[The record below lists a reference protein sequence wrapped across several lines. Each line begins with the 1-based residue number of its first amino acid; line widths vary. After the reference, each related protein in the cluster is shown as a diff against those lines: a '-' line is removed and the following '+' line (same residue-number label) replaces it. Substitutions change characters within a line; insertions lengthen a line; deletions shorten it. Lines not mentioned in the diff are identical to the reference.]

1 MPHRKAALQQ
11 SPQSPPQPS
20 PGLSDIKTSSAAPSA
35 AVVETLEHRR
45 FAEFC
50 DACKRY
56 RYIGLCYGAPGV
68 GKTVSARHYANWDK
82 MQDFWNHPGHNAAAV
97 EEIAASSTV
106 FYTAPVV
113 GAPSVIEKQ
122 IGKLR
127 DRLHSA
133 AIDVRRQAENA
144 EMRRLLCIL
153 DELRDCLKN
162 PDGYRSQETEDAEDA
177 FLRQRHRAM
186 GLERLVP
193 DPTALLVID
202 EADRLK
208 IAGLEQ
214 TRSIFDQGGLGMI
227 LIGMPGIEKRL
238 ARYPQLYSR
247 IGFVHEFRPLSAS
260 EIRQLLERHW
270 TPPGVKLPGD
280 AIDSVAAASIIR
292 ITGGNFRLLNR
303 LLTQVERILE
313 INSLPTVTKEV
324 VEAARE
330 NLVIGQS

>member
-1 MPHRKAALQQ
+1 MLNRKAPLQE
-11 SPQSPPQPS
+11 SPQSRNQPS
-20 PGLSDIKTSSAAPSA
+20 PGSRDTRTSSAPSDA
-35 AVVETLEHRR
+35 LVETLEHRR

-68 GKTVSARHYANWDK
+68 GKTVSARHYANWDR
-82 MQDFWNHPGHNAAAV
+82 MQELWNDPGHSTAAV
-97 EEIAASSTV
+97 EEIADNSTV

-113 GAPSVIEKQ
+113 GAPSVIERQ

-133 AIDVRRQAENA
+133 AIDVRRQIENA
-144 EMRRLLCIL
+144 EMRRLLDIL
-153 DELRDCLKN
+153 DDLRDRLKN

-177 FLRQRHRAM
+177 FLKQRHRTM

-214 TRSIFDQGGLGMI
+214 ARSIFDQGGIGMI
-227 LIGMPGIEKRL
+227 LIGMPGLEKRL
-238 ARYPQLYSR
+238 ARYPQFYSR

-260 EIRQLLERHW
+260 ESSR
-270 TPPGVKLPGD
+270 
-280 AIDSVAAASIIR
+280 
-292 ITGGNFRLLNR
+292 
-303 LLTQVERILE
+303 
-313 INSLPTVTKEV
+313 
-324 VEAARE
+324 
-330 NLVIGQS
+330 

>member
-1 MPHRKAALQQ
+1 MPNKKAAPQE
-11 SPQSPPQPS
+11 SPQSRNQPS
-20 PGLSDIKTSSAAPSA
+20 PGLSDIGTSSAAPS

-82 MQDFWNHPGHNAAAV
+82 MQDFWAHPGHDATAV
-97 EEIAASSTV
+97 AEIAASSTV
-106 FYTAPVV
+106 LYTAPVV
-113 GAPSVIEKQ
+113 GAPSVIERQ
-122 IGKLR
+122 IERLR

-133 AIDVRRQAENA
+133 AIDVRRQIENA
-144 EMRRLLCIL
+144 EMRRLLGIL
-153 DELRDCLKN
+153 DDLRDRIKN
-162 PDGYRSQETEDAEDA
+162 PDGYRSQETEEAEDA
-177 FLRQRHRAM
+177 FIKQRHRTM

-193 DPTALLVID
+193 DPTGLLVID

-214 TRSIFDQGGLGMI
+214 ARSIFDQGGVGMI

-247 IGFVHEFRPLSAS
+247 IGFVHEFRTLAAA
-260 EIRQLLERHW
+260 ELRQLFDHGW
-270 TPPGVKLPGD
+270 MPSGVNLPGD
-280 AIDSVAAASIIR
+280 AIESAAAASII
-292 ITGGNFRLLNR
+292 
-303 LLTQVERILE
+303 
-313 INSLPTVTKEV
+313 
-324 VEAARE
+324 
-330 NLVIGQS
+330 